1 MKCVRARLV
10 SSAESKKGQPLT
22 EEGATAPI
30 SIELLLRRRVSSPDV
45 TGRCRGP
52 LPPSGWTQVAPKVNR
67 FSLSRTFFN
76 PQLMIPQ
83 CGPISQ
89 TLRVALVL
97 IYRKDIR
104 DRAEPYQYVNISHG
118 KNSYGYQMQENVKIC
133 IFGEFLALLHCS
145 QDAYCHSSAPQSR
158 WMEFLSTSTKE
169 KKYDYS

>member
-1 MKCVRARLV
+1 MLERSESTFITLVDRLTALTGFRTLEVCAARLV
-10 SSAESKKGQPLT
+10 SSPQSKKGAPLT

-52 LPPSGWTQVAPKVNR
+52 LPPSGRAQVAPKVNR

-83 CGPISQ
+83 SGPICQ

-97 IYRKDIR
+97 IYRKNIR
-104 DRAEPYQYVNISHG
+104 ERAEPYQYVNISHG
-118 KNSYGYQMQENVKIC
+118 KNSSGY
-133 IFGEFLALLHCS
+133 
-145 QDAYCHSSAPQSR
+145 
-158 WMEFLSTSTKE
+158 
-169 KKYDYS
+169 